1 MIFLAPLALEGASLA
16 TKILIVVATIAILF
30 GLGFAAGKHWE
41 SGNTKD
47 VQNKFDKFVSDTNL
61 EGQKQEAKTRLADQ
75 KSQLDM
81 EIANEQNKHAR
92 AGLVF
97 YAERLSELSAKS
109 ARGSVM
115 PRPIEDASGSGLTC
129 FDGAELIAA
138 DERYRAGEASRRE
151 RIHGVAKK
159 GAEESADLDT
169 AKLWK
174 QKLPLTEVKP
184 DLN

>member
-1 MIFLAPLALEGASLA
+1 MIFLAPLALQGASLA
-16 TKILIVVATIAILF
+16 TKILIVVATIAVLF

-41 SGNTKD
+41 AGNTKD
-47 VQNKFDKFVSDTNL
+47 VQNKFDKFVSNAEL
-61 EGQKQEAKTRLADQ
+61 EGQKQEEKTKLADQ

-97 YAERLSELSAKS
+97 YAERLRELSAKNPG
-109 ARGSVM
+109 GSIM

-138 DERYRAGEASRRE
+138 DDKYRRGETSRLE
-151 RIHGVAKK
+151 RIRGIAKK

-169 AKLWK
+169 AKIWK
-174 QKLPLTEVKP
+174 QHLPVTPETQH
-184 DLN
+184 